1 MKDLGDEM
9 DDAILEDLLLY
20 DYSNN
25 PEFMGMYYSM
35 DETDTFC
42 FAGVA
47 EDDNG
52 NLSPICYTDFSCSK
66 SLIALPLKS
75 FSPY

>member
-25 PEFMGMYYSM
+25 PEFMGRW
-35 DETDTFC
+35 TRRIL
-42 FAGVA
+42 FALLVLLRMIMVIYHQFA
-47 EDDNG
+47 T
-52 NLSPICYTDFSCSK
+52 PTFSCSK